1 MRKQILLAIGAFAFI
16 VSAVLI
22 ARVVWSL
29 GLSSINHYIT
39 LPDDDD
45 KLNENIV
52 LVEDSIE
59 WKLISPS
66 NDQFGHSARISI
78 KFVVRNPTSEDIVVD
93 AYDFKIRFFD
103 AEGFAL
109 DRSYYSDEFTVL
121 ANSEVTYSSP
131 YNLRND
137 LGEQVAFIE
146 VLGMRSK

>member
-1 MRKQILLAIGAFAFI
+1 MRKKILLGIGALVFI

-22 ARVVWSL
+22 ARVVWSV
-29 GLSSINHYIT
+29 GLSSINHYIALT
-39 LPDDDD
+39 DDED

-66 NDQFGHSARISI
+66 NDQFGYSARISF

-93 AYDFKIRFFD
+93 AYDLNIRFFD

-109 DRSYYSDEFTVL
+109 DHSNYSDEFTVP
-121 ANSEVTYSSP
+121 ANSEFTYSSP
-131 YNLRND
+131 YTLRND

-146 VLGMRSK
+146 VLGVRSK